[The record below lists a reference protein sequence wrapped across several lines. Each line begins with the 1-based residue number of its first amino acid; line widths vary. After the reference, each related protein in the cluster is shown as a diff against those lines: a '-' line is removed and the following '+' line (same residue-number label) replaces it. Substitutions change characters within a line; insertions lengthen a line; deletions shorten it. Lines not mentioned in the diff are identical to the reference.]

1 MGSFPKFRAAVHVF
15 HIFFYSSEYFIVIRD
30 NSGSVFS
37 ELSNP
42 KSPLVFNI
50 ITNLNTCYLKK
61 IQVILNFATIFLMLL
76 WLCPVF
82 PLSIDFRNMFRFF
95 FPEISVIVSDYIV
108 RFRGRPLPPPPAQ
121 VLE

>member
-1 MGSFPKFRAAVHVF
+1 M
-15 HIFFYSSEYFIVIRD
+15 IRD